1 MEKFELPIKGMH
13 CVSCALRIEGALSR
27 VPGVKSARVNFATES
42 ALVEIDSDKV
52 KREDLVMAVRNAG
65 YEVIEKKTP
74 PDVVSP
80 DIDGGETEDGG
91 DWEEK
96 ERKKE
101 VDSLRNKL
109 WVGIALSLPV
119 AVLSYPQWLAYVA
132 EIPQFTRFLIMFLFT
147 APVQFWV
154 GGQFYQGFWRG
165 LKHRAANM
173 DSLIAIGTSAAFFYS
188 VLATFNPQLFEKGG
202 IPVDTYFEA
211 AAVINTL
218 IILGRYLEAK
228 AKAGTS
234 AAIKKLIGLAPKT
247 ARVLRNKK
255 EIDIPIREVK
265 VGDLV
270 IVRPGEKIPVDGIIS
285 EGASSIDESMVTG
298 ESVPVDKKKGDRVV
312 GATIN
317 KSGSFIFQAEKVGKD
332 TVLSQI
338 INLVKA
344 AQGSKAPIQ
353 RLADIVT
360 GYFVPVVMVLAVLTF
375 MAWFVL
381 GPEPAFTFAFL
392 NFIAVLIIACP
403 CALGLATP
411 TAIMV
416 GTGIGAEHG
425 VLIKDATN
433 LELAHKITT
442 VVFDKTGTLTKGE
455 PEVTDII
462 PVAAGPVTGEDPEVT
477 RLWGA
482 LRSGVGSDKFSN
494 ASVLRPPTATSDT
507 VAFGDSRENLLRDT
521 PPRAPLEED
530 RLLLLKLAA
539 SAESRSEH
547 PLGQAVVKKAKEE
560 GLELVKPE
568 DFKAIEGQGIRAE
581 FQMSNVKYQILKGN
595 RLLMKNNGVKI
606 TDEMEKEMLKLENEG
621 KTAMLVA
628 LAISHKPYTISGIIA
643 VADTLKETTV
653 KALAELKKMGITPIM
668 ITGDNQRTARSIAQ
682 KVGIE
687 EVLAE
692 VQPVDKARKIQE
704 LKVETQSRLGEP
716 RRKKVV
722 AMVGDGIND
731 APALAASDIGIAMG
745 TGTDV
750 AMESAGITLMSGDLQ
765 GVVRAIKLSRAT
777 MRTIKMNL
785 FWAYI
790 YNALGIP
797 LAAGILYPFL
807 GLLLSPII
815 ASAAMAFSSVSVV
828 SNSLLLKRFKLN

>member
-1 MEKFELPIKGMH
+1 MEKIELPIKGMH
-13 CVSCALRIEGALSR
+13 CVSCALRIEGALTR
-27 VPGVKSARVNFATES
+27 LAGVKSARVNFASES
-42 ALVEIDSDKV
+42 ALVEIEPGTV
-52 KREDLVMAVRNAG
+52 ERNDLVEAVKNAG
-65 YEVIEKKTP
+65 YEVREKKSP
-74 PDVVSP
+74 P
-80 DIDGGETEDGG
+80 GGAASDAAGEEE

-101 VDSLRNKL
+101 VESLRNKL
-109 WVGIALSLPV
+109 WLGVIFSLPV
-119 AVLSYPQWLAYVA
+119 AILSYPQWLTFVA
-132 EIPQFTRFLIMFLFT
+132 QIPQFTRFSIMFLLT

-188 VLATFNPQLFEKGG
+188 VMATFTPQLFEQGG

-211 AAVINTL
+211 AAIINTL

-247 ARVLRNKK
+247 ARVIREKK
-255 EIDIPIREVK
+255 EIEIPIMEVRI
-265 VGDLV
+265 GDLV
-270 IVRPGEKIPVDGIIS
+270 IVRPGEKIPVDGIITDGS
-285 EGASSIDESMVTG
+285 SSIDESMVTG
-298 ESVPVDKKKGDRVV
+298 ESVPVDKKIGDRVI

-317 KSGSFIFQAEKVGKD
+317 KSGSFTFRAEKVGKD

-338 INLVKA
+338 INLVKT

-360 GYFVPVVMVLAVLTF
+360 GYFVPVVMALSILTF
-375 MAWFVL
+375 MIWYVL
-381 GPEPAFTFAFL
+381 GPEPVYPGGGGAFTFAFV

-425 VLIKDATN
+425 ILIKDAAS

-442 VVFDKTGTLTKGE
+442 VVFDKTGTLTKGK

-462 PVAAGPVTGEDPEVT
+462 SVAAGPVGLHPRPTSSVVSLPAGAGRGAPTPAT
-477 RLWGA
+477 R
-482 LRSGVGSDKFSN
+482 RIM
-494 ASVLRPPTATSDT
+494 
-507 VAFGDSRENLLRDT
+507 LLQ
-521 PPRAPLEED
+521 
-530 RLLLLKLAA
+530 LAA

-547 PLGQAVVKKAKEE
+547 PLGQAVVKRAEE
-560 GLELVKPE
+560 EKLELIKPE
-568 DFKAIEGQGIRAE
+568 EFKAIEGQGIEARL
-581 FQMSNVKYQILKGN
+581 QIANGIWQIVKGN
-595 RLLMKNNGVKI
+595 RLLMKNNGIRISEEV
-606 TDEMEKEMLKLENEG
+606 EKEMLRLENEG
-621 KTAMLVA
+621 KTAMLIA
-628 LAISHKPYTISGIIA
+628 LRQASFDETQDKQGKLDKFQITGIIA
-643 VADTLKETTV
+643 VADTLKETTKEAV
-653 KALAELKKMGITPIM
+653 EELKKMGITSMM
-668 ITGDNQRTARSIAQ
+668 ITGDNQRTAQAIAQ
-682 KVGIE
+682 KAGIE

-704 LKVETQSRLGEP
+704 IKNLPAGRQGKRIKG
-716 RRKKVV
+716 RKSQIV

-750 AMESAGITLMSGDLQ
+750 AMESAGITLMSGDLG
-765 GVVRAIKLSRAT
+765 GVVRAIKLSKAT
-777 MRTIKMNL
+777 MKTIKTNL

-797 LAAGILYPFL
+797 VAAGILYPFF
-807 GLLLSPII
+807 GLLLSPMI

-828 SNSLLLKRFKLN
+828 SDSLLLKRFKLR